1 MVRHISIRT
10 LSMTGLLT
18 GLLTAGVLTSA
29 TAQQPQRIPPPLP
42 AAAQPGDMSSTI
54 RVDALAFRGSLFD
67 DKARVDV
74 YLAVPYQSMEFQE
87 YNKMF
92 AAQYRV
98 TMAVRDTVGR
108 KLLDTTFTRQVA
120 EADYG
125 TSRGKTGKA
134 DIVQRSFTLR
144 PGTYRIEVTV
154 ADQFSR
160 RDYTQTKT
168 LTVSDFNDDLPALS
182 SILYVSEIEQRGSR
196 YSITPFIGDAIWNLE
211 SPLFIFFETYAERV
225 PQQVGFSWKIAQKD
239 GRILSS
245 GVSGSAE
252 TLKEK
257 TQQHFMRLTYPQRP
271 TAGTYSLVVRMHP
284 YTTVLDTNETL
295 SMTARPFV
303 IPRTATTA
311 ILSDLNRAIRQLR
324 YVVPSQSDIDQ
335 ILGAPT
341 EADRQAQFE
350 DFWKKLDPTP
360 NTTRNEAFEDYYARI
375 EYANKVYKSYN
386 EGWLTD
392 MGMIYIIYGEPM
404 NIERYTSQTGSAL
417 LVRWTYP
424 NSQTFTFEDNTG
436 FGDYR
441 LRSSLPPGARYQY
454 KR

>member
-1 MVRHISIRT
+1 MVRCIPIGT
-10 LSMTGLLT
+10 LSMTGLLA

-29 TAQQPQRIPPPLP
+29 IAQQPQRIPPPQP

-67 DKARVDV
+67 DKARVDL

-98 TMAVRDTVGR
+98 TMAIRDTVGR

-168 LTVSDFNDDLPALS
+168 LTVSDFNDELPALS

-211 SPLFIFFETYAERV
+211 NPLFIFFETYAERV

-239 GRILSS
+239 GRLLSS

-257 TQQHFMRLTYPQRP
+257 TQQHFMRLTYPPRP
-271 TAGTYSLVVRMHP
+271 TAGTYSLTVRMHP
-284 YTTVLDTNETL
+284 FTTVLDTNETV
-295 SMTARPFV
+295 SMTTRPFI

-341 EADRQAQFE
+341 EADRQALFE

-441 LRSSLPPGARYQY
+441 LRSALPPGARYQY